1 MFAGKLQ
8 VSLETPSLEGFIIA
22 AQDSWRE
29 LACILQDRKKV
40 KKQYIFRIFRGIVLR
55 WVSLPAVWYCA
66 ESSHFLKLLHR
77 PLKGQCHKKK
87 CGFLFYLK
95 RLHFVFS
102 QKVLGQTNFAFP
114 QYHTVGSQFFWT
126 LKFENLLTHWSEAQA
141 GLNDEKKLEV
151 KKFRWTVLLR
161 IVCHTGTE
169 LGQPSDLPPYKAI
182 ALHKLIWLYR
192 RSHIAA

>member
-1 MFAGKLQ
+1 M
-8 VSLETPSLEGFIIA
+8 
-22 AQDSWRE
+22 
-29 LACILQDRKKV
+29 
-40 KKQYIFRIFRGIVLR
+40 
-55 WVSLPAVWYCA
+55 
-66 ESSHFLKLLHR
+66 
-77 PLKGQCHKKK
+77 
-87 CGFLFYLK
+87 
-95 RLHFVFS
+95 
-102 QKVLGQTNFAFP
+102 
-114 QYHTVGSQFFWT
+114 GSQFFWT